1 MKPDG
6 YCGSAEIALLRA
18 AQGVAQALKEEEESH
33 PPEDQVGPENR
44 QQLLVLL
51 VE

>member
-6 YCGSAEIALLRA
+6 RCGSAEIALWRGGQA
-18 AQGVAQALKEEEESH
+18 VARALKGEEKSH
-33 PPEDQVGPENR
+33 HLEDQVDPENR

-51 VE
+51 AE